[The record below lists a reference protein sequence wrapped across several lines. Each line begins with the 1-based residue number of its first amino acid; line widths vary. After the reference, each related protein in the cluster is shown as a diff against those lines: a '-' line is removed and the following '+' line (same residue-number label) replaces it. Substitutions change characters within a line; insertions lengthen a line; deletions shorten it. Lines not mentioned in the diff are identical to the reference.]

1 MEKKEKKTTE
11 KKESAKKKVVKKT
24 EVKSKE
30 KEIKSAIPNPEPF
43 GVRFKRF
50 VSSYAFLYTAFAAL
64 FVIVIVL
71 ACLVFFQSGKAKP
84 NKSNIVFSIMDK
96 NTNNY
101 IDLELAGLVGREYAL
116 KVTNFRN
123 NKINKNGAEYT
134 IEVTNNTGVEIE
146 ILKDKKGDNLMTD
159 QKHTVIK
166 GEKFS
171 SDEKESVI
179 YYFKVTNSDKLK
191 EGDSIRI
198 EVDS

>member
-116 KVTNFRN
+116 KVT
-123 NKINKNGAEYT
+123 
-134 IEVTNNTGVEIE
+134 
-146 ILKDKKGDNLMTD
+146 
-159 QKHTVIK
+159 
-166 GEKFS
+166 
-171 SDEKESVI
+171 
-179 YYFKVTNSDKLK
+179 
-191 EGDSIRI
+191 
-198 EVDS
+198 